1 MLNVVTVNLRL
12 LTGLATGFAGLLVL
26 LLSLG
31 GCASL
36 TPGMEKPTLKVT
48 SIGLGKSTGLSQGF
62 DIGLVVTNPNGVA
75 LPVKGMNYALSLN
88 GQKVLT
94 GANNQIPT
102 LPAYSDTPVTINAT
116 ADLISVARLL
126 ASLSTGSG
134 ELNYEL
140 AGKLGLTG
148 WRLPVNI
155 KETGQVNLA
164 Q

>member
-1 MLNVVTVNLRL
+1 M
-12 LTGLATGFAGLLVL
+12 
-26 LLSLG
+26 
-31 GCASL
+31 
-36 TPGMEKPTLKVT
+36 
-48 SIGLGKSTGLSQGF
+48 GKSTGISQGF
-62 DIGLVVTNPNGVA
+62 QIGLVVTNPNGID

-88 GQKVLT
+88 GQKILT

-102 LPAYSDTPVTINAT
+102 LAAYSDTPIMINAT

-126 ASLSTGSG
+126 TSFSTGTG

-148 WRLPVNI
+148 WRLPINI
-155 KETGQVNLA
+155 KETGQVNLT